1 MNEFLDNAREELKR
15 ADHLVYV
22 SLKYTRTVD
31 MIRHIVKRL
40 MNSYEF
46 LMEAL
51 LDSLKQQKKIL
62 EIPANPIQKHD
73 LVRDQFREDQ
83 EIANNMNFYMMMHR
97 IMKAEYSKTREFRR
111 HVAMVIIFDDK
122 NISMNIN
129 IDTMY
134 DFYRKAKN
142 FTDYVERLLYPKE

>member
-1 MNEFLDNAREELKR
+1 MENAREELKR

-40 MNSYEF
+40 MNCYEF
-46 LMEAL
+46 LMDEL
-51 LDSLKQQKKIL
+51 IDNLKKNKKIN
-62 EIPANPIQKHD
+62 EIPSNPIQKNEFVKEKYH
-73 LVRDQFREDQ
+73 EDN
-83 EIANNMNFYMMMHR
+83 EIVSAMNFYMMLHR
-97 IMKAEYSKTREFRR
+97 IMKAEYTKTREFRR
-111 HVAMVIIFDDK
+111 NVAMVTIFDDK

-129 IDTMY
+129 IDAMY
-134 DFYRKAKN
+134 DFYKRAKA